1 VNDSLNEAR
10 RKLAES
16 ALEHILGGV
25 AELRS
30 VGAIL
35 PEPVAD
41 AISAIGFALHAGE
54 DPMEVAVV
62 CFALATALRNPENR
76 DEIQRSAE
84 NVLKGMQARKAEKG
98 T

>member
-1 VNDSLNEAR
+1 MD
-10 RKLAES
+10 
-16 ALEHILGGV
+16 HILGGV
-25 AELRS
+25 AELQS
-30 VGAIL
+30 AGAIL

-41 AISAIGFALHAGE
+41 AFSKVGMALHSGE

-62 CFALATALRNPENR
+62 CLAVANALRSPEDS

-84 NVLKGMQARKAEKG
+84 DTIAGMQSQKSEG